1 MSVGIIGQAS
11 PARGLVIARWTL
23 QILLALA
30 FTAAAVGKLA
40 GAPMLVETFE
50 QIGIGQWF
58 RYVTAL
64 VELTGVVAL
73 LVPGFALA
81 GGLWLGTTM
90 FFASLTHVFILHNNP
105 APAVVLLILCAIVAW
120 LRRDQAAILRARFG

>member
-1 MSVGIIGQAS
+1 MSVGTMSQVS

-30 FTAAAVGKLA
+30 FTAAAVAKLA

-64 VELTGVVAL
+64 VELSGVVAL
-73 LVPGFALA
+73 LLPGFALVGA
-81 GGLWLGTTM
+81 VWLGITM

-105 APAVVLLILCAIVAW
+105 APAVVLLVLCAIVAW
-120 LRRDQAAILRARFG
+120 LRRDQAAILRAHFG